1 MTFLVVLGAVL
12 VLGFLGAP
20 LWAWFVGFAGLLLT
34 WNAPFWLYP
43 TLAVPGSVFLFP
55 ILRKPLISGP
65 LLRWIQRKNLLP
77 VISDTE
83 REALEAGTVWYEG
96 DLFSGNPDFKRLV
109 STDYPE
115 LSKEEYAFYHGPV
128 EEVCKMTDDWKVFQK
143 RDLSPEVHQFLKD
156 KGFYGM
162 NISPDYGGKGFT
174 PSGIS
179 AVISKLSSRSIP
191 LGITAMLPNSLGPA
205 ELIQHWGTEEQKAK
219 WLPRLAT
226 GREVPCFALTEPE
239 AGSDASSIS
248 SRGVV
253 YCDEGGNLCIRLDW
267 DKRYTTMA
275 LRATVIGLAFQLEDP
290 EGLLGKGASP
300 GITVALVP
308 ADADGIERGL
318 QHDPLN
324 VPFFNSPFRGHG
336 VEVPLDAIIGGVEGA
351 GKGWQMLMECLAA
364 GRGIMLPAQGS
375 AVIKGMARVASAYSA
390 IRRQFGQP
398 IGKFQGVREPLA
410 RLAGDAY
417 TFEAARRFTCG
428 ALDAGEKPAVASAIA
443 KYQFTEA
450 GRRAANDAMD
460 ILGGAGISRGPRNLV
475 AHPYFNAPI
484 SITVEG
490 ANILT
495 RSLMIF
501 GQGAVRCHP
510 YAWDEIE
517 GVKKGDEAQFDK
529 AFFGHIGHVIRNICR
544 TKLLYLTRGRL
555 ATVPHA
561 GPLKRDFQRL
571 AWSSATFAL
580 LADLAMV
587 FHGGGLKRKESLTG
601 RFADA
606 FSWMYLAAAVL
617 RRFGAEGRLAD
628 DLPLARWALD
638 NAFVHVQRAIDG
650 IYRNFGTPI
659 LGLVLRWPVS
669 WLHRANPIGS
679 PPPDSLAEKVAGIL
693 TTPGGQRDR
702 LTAEGLFIPGE
713 REEALARLEEAFQLC
728 FEAERVAEKLKEAVR
743 DEKLP
748 KGKVL
753 SLLEPAVAAG
763 ILIEE
768 EADLVRRAEKARAD
782 AILVDAFAEN
792 EYHAT
797 SEGGGWAAD

>member
-1 MTFLVVLGAVL
+1 MTFLIALGAAL

-34 WNAPFWLYP
+34 LGAPFWLYP
-43 TLAVPGSVFLFP
+43 TLAVPGTVFLFP

-65 LLRWIQRKNLLP
+65 LLGWLKKKGLLP
-77 VISDTE
+77 AISDTE

-96 DLFSGNPDFKRLV
+96 ELFSGNPDLKRLV
-109 STDYPE
+109 GEAYPE
-115 LSKEEYAFYHGPV
+115 LSKDEYAFYHGPA
-128 EEVCKMTDDWKVFQK
+128 EEVCKMTDDWQVFQK
-143 RDLSPEVHQFLKD
+143 RDLPPEVHQFLKD

-162 NISPDYGGKGFT
+162 NISPDYGGLGFSAT
-174 PSGIS
+174 AIS
-179 AVISKLSSRSIP
+179 AVISKLSSRSVP

-205 ELIQHWGTEEQKAK
+205 ELLHHYGTVDQKAK
-219 WLPRLAT
+219 WLPRLAE
-226 GREVPCFALTEPE
+226 GKEVPCFALTEPE

-253 YCDEGGNLCIRLDW
+253 FRGEDGEPWIRLDW

-275 LRATVIGLAFQLEDP
+275 LRATVIGLAFQLEDSDR
-290 EGLLGKGASP
+290 LLGKGAAP

-308 ADADGIERGL
+308 ADLPGIERGL

-324 VPFFNSPFRGHG
+324 VPFFNSPFQGHG
-336 VEVPLDAIIGGVEGA
+336 VEVPIDAIIGGLEGV
-351 GKGWQMLMECLAA
+351 GKGWKMLMECLAS
-364 GRGIMLPAQGS
+364 GRGIMLPAQGTAGVKS
-375 AVIKGMARVASAYSA
+375 MARVASAYSF

-398 IGKFQGVREPLA
+398 IGKFEGVREPLA
-410 RLAGDAY
+410 RLAGASY
-417 TFEAARRFTCG
+417 IFEAARRFTCG
-428 ALDAGEKPAVASAIA
+428 ALDSGAKPAVATAIA

-450 GRRAANDAMD
+450 FRRATNDAMD

-475 AHPYFNAPI
+475 AHAYFSAPI

-510 YAWDEIE
+510 HAWDEIQ
-517 GVKKGDEAQFDK
+517 GLADGDEARFDR
-529 AFFGHIGHVIRNICR
+529 AFFGHIGHVIRNSCR
-544 TKLLYLTRGRL
+544 STLLFLTRGRL

-587 FHGGGLKRKESLTG
+587 AHGGNLKRKESLTG

-628 DLPLARWALD
+628 DLPLARWSLDHAFARVQEAL
-638 NAFVHVQRAIDG
+638 DG
-650 IYRNFGTPI
+650 IYRNFDVPI
-659 LGLVLRWPVS
+659 MGALMRGPVS

-679 PPPDSLAEKVAGIL
+679 EPADALSEKVVDIL
-693 TTPGGQRDR
+693 TTPGDQRDR
-702 LTAEGLFIPGE
+702 LTKEGLFIPEGE
-713 REEALARLEEAFQLC
+713 GEAVARLEEAFLLC
-728 FEAERVAEKLKEAVR
+728 CEAESVAKKLRAAVR
-743 DEKLP
+743 EKKLP
-748 KGKVL
+748 KAAPL
-753 SLLEPAVAAG
+753 SLLKPAVKAG
-763 ILIEE
+763 ILKQE
-768 EADLVRRAEKARAD
+768 EADLVRRAEEARAD
-782 AILVDAFAEN
+782 AILVDAFTEE

-797 SEGGGWAAD
+797 AAGGGWGTD